1 MVDLF
6 MKAGFTYQLLTEHP
20 DVDFVQFQ
28 INYADWENPKV
39 ASRANYEMARKHG
52 KSIVVME
59 PVKGGALANPPGKVR
74 ELFDSQLRECP
85 TLPGQSVLQH
95 L

>member
-1 MVDLF
+1 M
-6 MKAGFTYQLLTEHP
+6 
-20 DVDFVQFQ
+20 
-28 INYADWENPKV
+28 

-74 ELFDSQLRECP
+74 ELFDS
-85 TLPGQSVLQH
+85 TA
-95 L
+95 